1 MEIFRQIT
9 ANNVELKKYPF
20 LKELAMEAYLME
32 NEDILK
38 LDTENFADVTV
49 LDAEIA
55 LKKGRKT
62 SNSDGRID
70 ILAKYGLDYLAVIE
84 LKINE
89 INEES
94 LNQLEDYLNERHQV
108 WNVYSESWDEV
119 DNEPNWI
126 GVLVG
131 SSISP
136 ELQRK
141 LQDGYVTQ
149 KGEIPIAGMI
159 LRRFRS
165 NNNEIYVITDTF
177 FKYNYTDRDYS
188 KFKFKGGTYNKARL
202 VNKVVR
208 TYVEENP
215 TISYAELEK
224 DFPKNLQ
231 GSYGVFDTKE
241 NAQEIYDRTGHKRY
255 YLKPDEL
262 IKLSDSII
270 ATSNQWGIKGI
281 KNFIKHVN
289 SMNNDYRIENK

>member
-9 ANNVELKKYPF
+9 ANNIELKSYPF

-55 LKKGRKT
+55 LKSGRKT
-62 SNSDGRID
+62 SNRDGRID
-70 ILAKYGLDYLAVIE
+70 ILAKYGLDYLALIE

-89 INEES
+89 INDQS
-94 LNQLEDYLNERHQV
+94 LLQLEDYLNERHQILTKHPEF
-108 WNVYSESWDEV
+108 WSEVE
-119 DNEPNWI
+119 NEPNWI

-141 LQDGYVTQ
+141 LQDGYSTAN
-149 KGEIPIAGMI
+149 GIPIAGMI

-165 NNNEIYVITDTF
+165 IKNEIFVITDTF
-177 FKYNYTDRDYS
+177 FKYNYTSRDFS
-188 KFKFKGGTYNKARL
+188 KFEFKGEIYNKARL

-208 TYVEENP
+208 TFVEENP

-224 DFPKNLQ
+224 KFPQSLQ
-231 GSYGVFDTKE
+231 GSIGVFDTKE
-241 NAQEIYDRTGHKRY
+241 NAQEIFDRTGHKRH
-255 YLKPDEL
+255 YLKSDEL

-270 ATSNQWGIKGI
+270 ATSNQWGLGNITHFV
-281 KNFIKHVN
+281 NHVN
-289 SMNNDYRIENK
+289 NMNNDYRIENK

>member
-1 MEIFRQIT
+1 
-9 ANNVELKKYPF
+9 
-20 LKELAMEAYLME
+20 MEAYLME

-55 LKKGRKT
+55 LKSGRKT
-62 SNSDGRID
+62 SNRDGRID
-70 ILAKYGLDYLAVIE
+70 ILAKYGLDYLALIE

-89 INEES
+89 INDQS
-94 LNQLEDYLNERHQV
+94 LLQLEDYLNERHQILTKHPEF
-108 WNVYSESWDEV
+108 WSEVE
-119 DNEPNWI
+119 NEPNWI

-141 LQDGYVTQ
+141 LQDGYSTAS
-149 KGEIPIAGMI
+149 GIPIAGMI

-165 NNNEIYVITDTF
+165 IKNEIFVITDTF
-177 FKYNYTDRDYS
+177 FKYNYTSRDFS
-188 KFKFKGGTYNKARL
+188 KFEFKGEIYNKARL

-208 TYVEENP
+208 TFVEENP

-224 DFPKNLQ
+224 KFPQSLQ
-231 GSYGVFDTKE
+231 GSIGVFDTKE
-241 NAQEIYDRTGHKRY
+241 NAQEIFDRTGHKRH
-255 YLKPDEL
+255 YLKSDEL

-270 ATSNQWGIKGI
+270 ATSNQWGLGNITHFV
-281 KNFIKHVN
+281 NHVN
-289 SMNNDYRIENK
+289 NMDNDYRIENK